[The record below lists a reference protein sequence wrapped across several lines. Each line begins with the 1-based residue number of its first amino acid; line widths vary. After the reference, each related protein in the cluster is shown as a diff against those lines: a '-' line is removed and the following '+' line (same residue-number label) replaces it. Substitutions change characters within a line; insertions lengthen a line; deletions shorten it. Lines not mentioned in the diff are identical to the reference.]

1 MRIVIIFVNF
11 LLITLILYSFMNS
24 KLIEGLSKCSGS
36 EKNAIYRQQALT
48 NRLFSEMNALKLQAN
63 VTDQGRKANTRLIAA
78 NTRKARGA
86 VSDMNDAKKE
96 KEKELDD
103 LESENSQPGAA
114 PIPKGSGGEKKF
126 AKAIGNSAGTARF

>member
-48 NRLFSEMNALKLQAN
+48 NRLFSEMNAIKLQAN

-78 NTRKARGA
+78 NTRKSRGA

-103 LESENSQPGAA
+103 LDDTKSSSSKPVTAKGANSFAA
-114 PIPKGSGGEKKF
+114 AMK
-126 AKAIGNSAGTARF
+126 NSASQA

>member
-1 MRIVIIFVNF
+1 
-11 LLITLILYSFMNS
+11 MNS

-48 NRLFSEMNALKLQAN
+48 NRLFSQMNALKLQVNETDAN
-63 VTDQGRKANTRLIAA
+63 RKMNTRLIAA

-103 LESENSQPGAA
+103 LESDNPQPGAA
-114 PIPKGSGGEKKF
+114 PKPVTAKGANSF
-126 AKAIGNSAGTARF
+126 AAAMKNSASQA

>member
-1 MRIVIIFVNF
+1 
-11 LLITLILYSFMNS
+11 MNS
-24 KLIEGLSKCSGS
+24 KLIEGLSGCTGS

-48 NRLFSEMNALKLQAN
+48 NRLFSQMNALKLQVNETDAN
-63 VTDQGRKANTRLIAA
+63 SKKNTRLIAA

-103 LESENSQPGAA
+103 LESENTQPGAA
-114 PIPKGSGGEKKF
+114 PIPTGGGGEKKF
-126 AKAIGNSAGTARF
+126 AKAIGNSAGSARF

>member
-1 MRIVIIFVNF
+1 
-11 LLITLILYSFMNS
+11 MNS

-48 NRLFSEMNALKLQAN
+48 NRLFSEMNALKLQSTA
-63 VTDQGRKANTRLIAA
+63 TDQGRKVNTRLIAA

-103 LESENSQPGAA
+103 LESENAQPGAA
-114 PIPKGSGGEKKF
+114 PIPTGSGGEKKF
-126 AKAIGNSAGTARF
+126 AKAIKNSAGSGRF

>member
-1 MRIVIIFVNF
+1 
-11 LLITLILYSFMNS
+11 MNS

-78 NTRKARGA
+78 NTRKSRGA
-86 VSDMNDAKKE
+86 DSDMNDAKKE

-103 LESENSQPGAA
+103 LESDNPQPGAA
-114 PIPKGSGGEKKF
+114 PKPVTAKGANAF
-126 AKAIGNSAGTARF
+126 AKAMKSSANQS